1 MSDPVKNLFTREN
14 RLIKIYAKGKRVSWS
29 RIGGGYE
36 KNVHATSALKGV
48 FFFFFYLF
56 TLPSR
61 KVYAAGDN
69 NKLNV
74 PATIFVSQPGLP
86 AADQPLESFNFHF

>member
-1 MSDPVKNLFTREN
+1 MKNLFTREN

-48 FFFFFYLF
+48 FLFFLF
-56 TLPSR
+56 IYVAKSKSLRSR
-61 KVYAAGDN
+61 G
-69 NKLNV
+69 
-74 PATIFVSQPGLP
+74 Q
-86 AADQPLESFNFHF
+86 Q